1 MKILKTGLRQLIRES
16 LLLEMFKNLN
26 PYSFSSQPD
35 IIDHDLSGDIPL
47 RFIYIFQSKS
57 GLNYHVSID
66 YMMSDGSDDVEAIYS
81 TFDLK
86 GEAYWEIQFYVKK
99 TASLSGPRADYSLT
113 NENDIRVLHTV
124 IEITKSFVKNVL
136 PTLKDEDQKMTRE
149 FVSECNSE
157 YSGDDRRANVYQYM
171 LKKQGIP
178 SKIAEVTR
186 PRWSIGDN
194 SFINKREYYIKF
206 EV

>member
-1 MKILKTGLRQLIRES
+1 MRKLIREMIKES

-26 PYSFSSQPD
+26 PYPFSSQPD
-35 IIDHDLSGDIPL
+35 IIDTDLSGDMPL
-47 RFIYIFQSKS
+47 RFIYVFQTKS
-57 GLNYHVSID
+57 GLNYHISIE
-66 YMMSDGSDDVEAIYS
+66 YMMSDSSEDIEAVYS

-86 GEAYWEIQFYVKK
+86 GDAYWEIQFYVKK
-99 TASLSGPRADYSLT
+99 SSRLGGADYSLT

-157 YSGDDRRANVYQYM
+157 YSGDARRANVYQYM

-186 PRWSIGDN
+186 TRWSISDN
-194 SFINKREYYIKF
+194 SFINKKEYYIKF